1 MRSYR
6 EEANKNP
13 VVRMFTARRNL
24 PHGSAGRPCVLNA
37 RGVRRQLR
45 LLKRSHRGSF
55 FNFSLIFYLA
65 RS

>member
-1 MRSYR
+1 MRSYC

-13 VVRMFTARRNL
+13 VVRMLIARRNL

-37 RGVRRQLR
+37 QKERRQLG
-45 LLKRSHRGSF
+45 LLKRSHRGNF
-55 FNFSLIFYLA
+55 FNFSLTFYLA